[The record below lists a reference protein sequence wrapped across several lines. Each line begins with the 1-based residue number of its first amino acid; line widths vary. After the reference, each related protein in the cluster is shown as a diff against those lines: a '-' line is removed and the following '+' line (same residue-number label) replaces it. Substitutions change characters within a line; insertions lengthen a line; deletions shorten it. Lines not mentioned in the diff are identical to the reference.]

1 MTTLP
6 GSVIGGRYRL
16 DESVGQGGMGRV
28 WRGHDLVLDRVV
40 AVKERLLP
48 AQPNAAPV
56 TESYR
61 CTATTFTWILH
72 GKVVDTEAR
81 LSTKP

>member
-6 GSVIGGRYRL
+6 GSVIGGR
-16 DESVGQGGMGRV
+16 
-28 WRGHDLVLDRVV
+28 
-40 AVKERLLP
+40 
-48 AQPNAAPV
+48 
-56 TESYR
+56 YR

-81 LSTKP
+81 LSTKPWPPRGLDRTRR

>member
-1 MTTLP
+1 MNAAQRNGCERNTSGDGRNNALYHHVMTTLP

-40 AVKERLLP
+40 AVKELLLP
-48 AQPNAAPV
+48 V
-56 TESYR
+56 
-61 CTATTFTWILH
+61 
-72 GKVVDTEAR
+72 
-81 LSTKP
+81 